1 MRNLF
6 TTAFFSFLLVTQIC
20 LAQSKK
26 PGTWGLVT
34 IVLPS
39 NTDHRWGGYMEMQA
53 RTDEMFF
60 GKLFYHELKGGV
72 SYAIDNNYVALI
84 GTGRYTTYDYLD
96 FDKGPT
102 ITENRV
108 WEQMTFT
115 QYLSRIKI
123 EHRYRVEQRW
133 VNEVYRNRFRY
144 RLNLVVPLNEQ
155 KMKAGT
161 AFISAFNEIFLN
173 NKQPNFERNR
183 VSTSLGYQ
191 FSKSITAQAGWVY
204 QYNNT
209 ASGTNA
215 KNNLIINF
223 TYQIQ
228 RKKPNTHEEL
238 PTLKD

>member
-1 MRNLF
+1 MHRFLRL
-6 TTAFFSFLLVTQIC
+6 SLFLLLFSSQSAYT
-20 LAQSKK
+20 QSKK
-26 PGTWGLVT
+26 TGTWGLFTV
-34 IVLPS
+34 VLPS
-39 NTDHRWGGYMEMQA
+39 NTDHRWGGYFESQA
-53 RTDEMFF
+53 RTDELFF
-60 GKLFYHELKGGV
+60 GKLFYHEFKGGL

-133 VNEVYRNRFRY
+133 VNQAYRNRFRY
-144 RLNLVVPLNEQ
+144 RLNLVVPLNEK

-161 AFISAFNEIFLN
+161 AFVSAFNEIFLN

-204 QYNNT
+204 QYNN
-209 ASGTNA
+209 ALAGTNA

-228 RKKPNTHEEL
+228 RKKPGAHEEL